1 MLHKRQENTAS
12 FDMSEHVLKIS
23 QASNVLLRERQAAK
37 LERRAERAAA
47 GGAQRLPRAGP
58 PDTEDLRLPG
68 ADVAPPPWLPAGSG
82 VLPPALLAG
91 ACAPLSCLLQQ
102 SCCQG
107 VLAGSM
113 LASPRVQVSLMEAV
127 IATYQT

>member
-1 MLHKRQENTAS
+1 MLYKRQANTAS
-12 FDMSEHVLKIS
+12 FDMSKFVLKIS

-47 GGAQRLPRAGP
+47 GGAQRVPRAGP

-91 ACAPLSCLLQQ
+91 ACAPLSCLL
-102 SCCQG
+102 
-107 VLAGSM
+107 
-113 LASPRVQVSLMEAV
+113 
-127 IATYQT
+127 